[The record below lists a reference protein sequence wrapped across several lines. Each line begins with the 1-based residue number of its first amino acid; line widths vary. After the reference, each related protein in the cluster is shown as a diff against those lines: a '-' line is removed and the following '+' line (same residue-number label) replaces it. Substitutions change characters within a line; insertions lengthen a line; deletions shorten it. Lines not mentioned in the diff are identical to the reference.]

1 MRRVS
6 LAARLA
12 ALALLVASAAARPAS
27 AHQSSVAY
35 SDIVVDGRDIE
46 YTLQIASTDL
56 FEAVGVEKD
65 RPVTRDEAR
74 AGRDRLFAYL
84 GARIHATSGGSACA
98 FEPESL
104 DLVDKGGGTGDEF
117 FAACRLRFRCP
128 RTVERAAI
136 TYDLFFD
143 LDPRHQGLARI
154 RWAGEDD
161 APEREQIFRDRART
175 VELRRDLGALDHA
188 RDYLHLGI
196 EHIFTGYDHVA
207 FVFGLL
213 AVAGAAGLRRG
224 ARRILGVVTAFTL
237 AHSVTLIA
245 SALGWVQLSPRIV
258 EPAIALSIVYVGV
271 ENMVNREPQHRF
283 ALTFGFGLV
292 HGFGFASVL
301 KEIGLPQKGL
311 LLSLVSFNVG
321 VEIGQLVV
329 VAAVLP
335 LLALVADPKLGSRLV
350 RPLVVASVAAATF
363 VLFRRFDVPPVQLGV
378 VTFGG
383 ATLLFVLGR
392 RFGYDRVVRLGGS
405 AVIAALATFW
415 FFERVT
421 GHGLFGGALG

>member
-1 MRRVS
+1 MRRVPRA
-6 LAARLA
+6 L
-12 ALALLVASAAARPAS
+12 LALLALLASPAR

-35 SDIVVDGRDIE
+35 SDIVVDGRDVA
-46 YTLQIASTDL
+46 YTIQIASTDL
-56 FEAVGVEKD
+56 FEAVGVDKD
-65 RPVTRDEAR
+65 RPVTREEVR
-74 AGRDRLFAYL
+74 AGSVRLFDYL
-84 GARIHATSGGSACA
+84 GARIRLTSGGQPCA
-98 FEPESL
+98 PEPDGL
-104 DLVDKGGGTGDEF
+104 DFVDKEGGF
-117 FAACRLRFRCP
+117 FATARLRFRCP
-128 RTVERAAI
+128 RTVENATL

-143 LDPRHQGLARI
+143 LDPRHQGLARL
-154 RWAGEDD
+154 RFADEND

-175 VELRRDLGALDHA
+175 IELRRTLSALDHA
-188 RDYLHLGI
+188 RDYLHLGV
-196 EHIFTGYDHVA
+196 EHIFTGYDHIA

-213 AVAGAAGLRRG
+213 VVAGAAGLRRG

-245 SALGWVQLSPRIV
+245 SALGWVALSPRIV

-271 ENMVNREPQHRF
+271 ENLVHREPRHRF

-321 VEIGQLVV
+321 VEVGQLVV

-335 LLALVADPKLGSRLV
+335 LLALIADPSLGSRLA
-350 RPLVVASVAAATF
+350 RPLIVAGVAVSAFA
-363 VLFRRFDVPPVQLGV
+363 LFRRFDVAAVPLGV
-378 VTFGG
+378 IAFGG
-383 ATLLFVLGR
+383 APLLFVLGR
-392 RFGYDRVVRLGGS
+392 RLGYDRVVRLGGS
-405 AVIAALATFW
+405 AAIAALATLW

-421 GHGLFGGALG
+421 GVSLLGGALG